1 MSENQG
7 DNLVTRKETF
17 VMNVNFDRITLCNCF
32 FPLDYHMLNE
42 SLAMAANP
50 VDEKD
55 LPKCIP
61 SWWWKNV
68 KLKATEFDLFLF
80 CSNSWVSIK
89 KKPMEILP
97 VIKRISLACHYY
109 SIKLWVEL
117 RRTEWLTDS
126 NVFCWSGLEVII
138 YTKEKMAIVE
148 LYQFTGQK
156 DLVNL

>member
-42 SLAMAANP
+42 SLAMAADP

-68 KLKATEFDLFLF
+68 KLKATEFDLFFFLQQF
-80 CSNSWVSIK
+80 LSINQKETYGNSS
-89 KKPMEILP
+89 
-97 VIKRISLACHYY
+97 SH
-109 SIKLWVEL
+109 
-117 RRTEWLTDS
+117 
-126 NVFCWSGLEVII
+126 
-138 YTKEKMAIVE
+138 
-148 LYQFTGQK
+148 
-156 DLVNL
+156 